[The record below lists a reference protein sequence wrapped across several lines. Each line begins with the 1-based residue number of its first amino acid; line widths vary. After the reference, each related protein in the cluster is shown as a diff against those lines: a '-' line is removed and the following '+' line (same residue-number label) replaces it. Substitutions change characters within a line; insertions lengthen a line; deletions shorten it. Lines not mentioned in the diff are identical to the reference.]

1 MFLIWGKVGCC
12 CLMVTLVS
20 GPQGLP
26 LVPLCVFT
34 VKGVGSPACG
44 GPGLVPKTLVE
55 GLSKNPTVAL
65 LAAVTPPST
74 STTLLFPTERVCTT
88 VLGL

>member
-1 MFLIWGKVGCC
+1 
-12 CLMVTLVS
+12 MVALVS

-26 LVPLCVFT
+26 LVPLSVFT
-34 VKGVGSPACG
+34 VKGVGSPAHG
-44 GPGLVPKTLVE
+44 GLGLVPKTLVE

-65 LAAVTPPST
+65 LAAVTPPSA
-74 STTLLFPTERVCTT
+74 SASLLFPTERVCTT